1 MVIDADCVVNT
12 VRIVADKDG
21 DTVVV
26 TEDVDNDSDKAGVD
40 KYVDAVVVT
49 DAVNATLGVKVD
61 E

>member
-1 MVIDADCVVNT
+1 M
-12 VRIVADKDG
+12 
-21 DTVVV
+21 

>member
-1 MVIDADCVVNT
+1 M
-12 VRIVADKDG
+12 
-21 DTVVV
+21 

-40 KYVDAVVVT
+40 KYVVAVVVT